1 MSKKRKNE
9 GAVPVKDDQKEP
21 YGCCQNNTAENNTP
35 PKLKVAAYCRI
46 SSKKA
51 EQQSSLA
58 EQEWYYEDYIKQ
70 NPNWTFSGIYSDIGS
85 GTRIKSR
92 NRFGALLSACRR
104 GRIDMILTKSAHRFA
119 RNTVDALKTIRM
131 LRSRNIDI
139 YFEQE
144 DIHSLYESS
153 EFMLTLIC
161 ARAQEESFSK
171 SEDIKWGLRKSFKN
185 SDSKYYQ
192 RICYGY
198 THDQNGKLIIHE
210 EQAEVVRLIYEMAAL
225 GVSLARISL
234 QLEDMGVL
242 SPRGKEVWS
251 KETLRK
257 ILCNEKYAGNVTLQK
272 TFVENYLNHKQIKN
286 IGQQDIYQIN
296 NNHEAIVE

>member
-1 MSKKRKNE
+1 MGATRIIPPNSK
-9 GAVPVKDDQKEP
+9 AQ
-21 YGCCQNNTAENNTP
+21 
-35 PKLKVAAYCRI
+35 PKLRVAAYCRI
-46 SSKKA
+46 STQA
-51 EQQSSLA
+51 IEQQSSLVA
-58 EQEWYYEDYIKQ
+58 QEHYYEERIKQ
-70 NPNWTFSGIYSDIGS
+70 NPSWVFAGVYSDIGS
-85 GTRIKSR
+85 GTRIKGR
-92 NRFGALLSACRR
+92 NRFKSLISACKR
-104 GRIDMILTKSAHRFA
+104 GKIDMILTKFAHRFA

-131 LRSRNIDI
+131 LRNRNVDI

-185 SDSKYYQ
+185 PDSKYYQ

-210 EQAEVVRLIYEMAAL
+210 EQAEVVQLIYEMAAL
-225 GVSLARISL
+225 GVSFARISL

-286 IGQQDIYQIN
+286 IGQLDIYQIN